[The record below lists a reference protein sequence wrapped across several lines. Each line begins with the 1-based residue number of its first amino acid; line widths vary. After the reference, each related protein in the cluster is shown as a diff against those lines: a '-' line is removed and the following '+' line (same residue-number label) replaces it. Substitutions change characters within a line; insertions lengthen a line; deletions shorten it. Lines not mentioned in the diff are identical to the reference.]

1 MSPGG
6 GAGVNGRVGGI
17 VLAGGAGRRLGRPK
31 AGVVVDGRTL
41 VERAV
46 ETLRPHCASLLVVS
60 RPEVELP
67 ALDVMV
73 CCDRP
78 GPDAPLNALAT
89 GLAALDTG
97 DVLVLACDLPCA
109 PPVVARLARSP
120 SGTAAAA
127 RDRSSRQWQPL
138 CARYPRLAA
147 LEVCERL
154 LASGG
159 TRLLPLIEA
168 LEPSPIDATA
178 EELANVNSPADLARV
193 AAFMRRS
200 RRGGC

>member
-1 MSPGG
+1 VSL
-6 GAGVNGRVGGI
+6 GGI

-31 AGVVVDGRTL
+31 ASVVLEGRTL

-46 ETLRPHCASLLVVS
+46 ETLRPHCRAVLVVR

-67 ALDVMV
+67 PLDATVRY
-73 CCDRP
+73 DRP

-97 DVLVLACDLPCA
+97 DVLVLACDLPSA
-109 PPVVARLARSP
+109 RPVVDRLAL
-120 SGTAAAA
+120 AAPGAAVA
-127 RDRSSRQWQPL
+127 RDRASRRWQPL

-154 LASGG
+154 LASGE
-159 TRLLPLIEA
+159 TRLLPIVGA
-168 LEPSPIDATA
+168 LGAAAIDATD
-178 EELANVNSPADLARV
+178 EELANVNSQADLA
-193 AAFMRRS
+193 ALIRRPHP
-200 RRGGC
+200 GGC

>member
-1 MSPGG
+1 VSL
-6 GAGVNGRVGGI
+6 GGI

-31 AGVVVDGRTL
+31 ASVVLDGRTL

-46 ETLRPHCASLLVVS
+46 ATLRPHGSSLVVVG

-67 ALDVMV
+67 PLDAVV
-73 CCDRP
+73 CSDRP

-109 PPVVARLARSP
+109 QPVVARLARTR
-120 SGTAAAA
+120 SGTAAVA
-127 RDRSSRQWQPL
+127 RDRSSRRWQPL
-138 CARYPRLAA
+138 CARYPRRAA

-154 LASGG
+154 LASGEM
-159 TRLLPLIEA
+159 RLLPLIEA
-168 LEPSPIDATA
+168 LGPAPVDATA

-193 AAFMRRS
+193 TAFMCRS
-200 RRGGC
+200 GRAGC